1 MPTTPVS
8 APSQPV
14 ARPRAPE
21 ETGLASN
28 FETFL
33 QLLTTQLKNQ
43 DPLSP
48 MDTER
53 FTSQLVQFSAVEQ
66 ALKTNRQLEQLVS
79 LTRTSAASAALGMVG
94 REVRVDGSRMLVDAQ
109 GGATIYELP
118 ERAASVTVRIFDAD
132 GRLIHSAVGGT
143 EAGSNRFFWDGKR
156 LDGSRAATGLYRIT
170 VTALDAAGRPI
181 EAVLERTTRID
192 SLETRESGL
201 VLVAD
206 GVPIAAEA
214 VRPLPTSES

>member
-1 MPTTPVS
+1 MPTTPVI

-14 ARPRAPE
+14 ARPPARG

-33 QLLTTQLKNQ
+33 KLLTTQLKNQ

-48 MDTER
+48 MDTES
-53 FTSQLVQFSAVEQ
+53 FTTQLVQFSAVEQ
-66 ALKTNRQLEQLVS
+66 AIKTNRQLEQLVS
-79 LTRTSAASAALGMVG
+79 LTRTAAASAALAMVG
-94 REVRVDGSRMLVDAQ
+94 REVRVDGSRMLVDGR

-132 GRLIHSAVGGT
+132 DRLVHSAVGGT
-143 EAGSNRFFWDGKR
+143 EAGANRFFWDGKR
-156 LDGSRAATGLYRIT
+156 LDGSRAASGLYRIA

-192 SLETRESGL
+192 SLETRESGV
-201 VLVAD
+201 VLLAD

-214 VRPLPTSES
+214 VRPLSSREN